1 MYKYEIKDGEWKV
14 KTAQNAPEL
23 DYENDSIFA
32 YTPSFLY
39 NKTAIRRLDP
49 KKAKELCR
57 LLYGENGN
65 DTNGPWIQYLR
76 DTIKQFRYLDL
87 DYEANIEATIA
98 DLEEVRVLNLQYLKQ
113 MEDSYNLEPM
123 EKWNP
128 TQQREQRG
136 RDGQAQS
143 RDDSRSR
150 STGRSPRT
158 PSDF

>member
-57 LLYGENGN
+57 LLYGEDGN

-76 DTIKQFRYLDL
+76 DTIKQFGYLDA

-98 DLEEVRVLNLQYLKQ
+98 DLEEVRVVNLQYLQQ
-113 MEDSYNLEPM
+113 MEASRNLGRLEN
-123 EKWNP
+123 WNP
-128 TQQREQRG
+128 TQQEKKQQRG

-143 RDDSRSR
+143 
-150 STGRSPRT
+150 GRSSRT
-158 PSDF
+158 ATL